1 MTDTNTDTDL
11 SEQIAALERRF
22 KAIEDDPVMRL
33 VSAMARKSKAN
44 LRDRYRYIAAANEKD
59 PFMRLVKKP
68 FVFPEELR

>member
-1 MTDTNTDTDL
+1 MSDTDTEL
-11 SEQIAALERRF
+11 SKELEQLERRLE
-22 KAIEDDPVMRL
+22 AIEADPVMRL